1 MDVMLISAL
10 RRRWHTGIGLA
21 TVHMLPW
28 PYAVAIL
35 ATTAAFLGY
44 RLLAERARRST
55 LTTLVQR
62 SPAGTTM
69 FMDAGPGGPAMW
81 VHVGDRDP
89 HEPSAG
95 GPGER

>member
-1 MDVMLISAL
+1 V
-10 RRRWHTGIGLA
+10 GIGLA
-21 TVHMLPW
+21 TMHALPW
-28 PYAVAIL
+28 PYVAATLAV
-35 ATTAAFLGY
+35 TAAFLGY

-55 LTTLVQR
+55 LTALVQR

-81 VHVGDRDP
+81 VQVGTHTPDA
-89 HEPSAG
+89 PSAG